1 MQKVLDAMCDATSEH
16 CRAPGREV
24 SRGHWGSTFVVGRE
38 SLECAFCFKF
48 VVVVEHFMH

>member
-24 SRGHWGSTFVVGRE
+24 SGGIGE
-38 SLECAFCFKF
+38 ALEMARCKVRTPFLNWSNLFSKID
-48 VVVVEHFMH
+48 E